1 MAKVALF
8 RWPREAEEG
17 DHRIK
22 SRNPVMW
29 IVETGSAPPEC
40 LDPLEDWI
48 RPPVNRAELEV
59 RIACL
64 IERANLARTP
74 IITEDNIVIC
84 QEQRLPLT
92 DSEATIVRELVDNF
106 RKLVPRNR
114 LMWAGWGDEM
124 SANRNALDLRIL
136 RLRRRLAAMGLR
148 IVTVWGKGYIL
159 EVV

>member
-1 MAKVALF
+1 
-8 RWPREAEEG
+8 
-17 DHRIK
+17 
-22 SRNPVMW
+22 MW

-64 IERANLARTP
+64 NERANLARTP

-92 DSEATIVRELVDNF
+92 DSEATIVRELVNNF